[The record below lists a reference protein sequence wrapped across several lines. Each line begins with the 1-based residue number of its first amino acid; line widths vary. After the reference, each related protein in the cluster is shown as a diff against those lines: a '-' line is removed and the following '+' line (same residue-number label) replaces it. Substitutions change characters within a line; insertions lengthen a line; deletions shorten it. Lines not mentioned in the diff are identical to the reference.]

1 MLDFEDFS
9 VLDLTELKKKKF
21 KDSCCHSYLTTKG
34 RCFTCPEENA
44 FVEENEVSDQ
54 EKEEF
59 NES

>member
-1 MLDFEDFS
+1 MLDYEDFS
-9 VLDLTELKKKKF
+9 VLEITELKKKNF

-34 RCFTCPEENA
+34 RCFTCPEDNSSLEEDEVIEN
-44 FVEENEVSDQ
+44 